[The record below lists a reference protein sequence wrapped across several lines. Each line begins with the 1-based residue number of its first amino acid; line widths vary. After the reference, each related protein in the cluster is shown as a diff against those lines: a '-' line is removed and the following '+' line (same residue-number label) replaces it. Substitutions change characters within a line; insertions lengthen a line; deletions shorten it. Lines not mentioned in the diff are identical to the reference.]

1 MKNKS
6 PKAPPAK
13 KTGKTEKKEFPGYPL
28 YPASDDITDRA
39 KQVPA
44 DLEDPSLQENS
55 SIGNVPRTANMANQQ
70 DDEGQTREPENE
82 FDVTPEDLEAL
93 GPKDLSMD
101 MGEDEELRHRTTPV
115 DFSGDDLDVPGSE
128 EDDLSEATGS
138 EDEENNSYSIGGDRH
153 EDLEEDRS

>member
-1 MKNKS
+1 MKNKT
-6 PKAPPAK
+6 PKVPPGK

-28 YPASDDITDRA
+28 YPPSDDITHHA
-39 KQVPA
+39 KKVPA
-44 DLEDPSLQENS
+44 DLEDSSLQENNPVL
-55 SIGNVPRTANMANQQ
+55 NVPRTGNKATGQ
-70 DDEGQTREPENE
+70 DDEGKADGPESE

-101 MGEDEELRHRTTPV
+101 MGEDEELKHRSAPV
-115 DFSGDDLDVPGSE
+115 DFSGEDLDVPGSE
-128 EDDLSEATGS
+128 DDDLSEAAGS

>member
-1 MKNKS
+1 MKNKT
-6 PKAPPAK
+6 PKRPPAK

-44 DLEDPSLQENS
+44 DLEDPSLRENNS
-55 SIGNVPRTANMANQQ
+55 AGNAPRTPNMAKQQ
-70 DDEGQTREPENE
+70 DDEGQAREPENE

-101 MGEDEELRHRTTPV
+101 MGEDEELKHRSAPV

-128 EDDLSEATGS
+128 DDDLSEASGS